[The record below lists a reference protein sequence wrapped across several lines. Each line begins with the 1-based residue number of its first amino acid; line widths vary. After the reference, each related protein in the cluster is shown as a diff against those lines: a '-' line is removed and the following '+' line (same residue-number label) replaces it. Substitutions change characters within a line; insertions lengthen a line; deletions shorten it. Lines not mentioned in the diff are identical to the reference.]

1 MWSVCGT
8 VKKILCQVSGKWSP
22 SFVLLIKQRVANNSH
37 TIPGVIT
44 ITQFSSII
52 HPKLLA
58 TASEG
63 HCTALC
69 GVNVVLSMMN
79 VGTVPTNNLPLSSTQ
94 EEEGPMLNQW
104 TQEAAR
110 VHSTKL
116 SLPRRRWRTQASG
129 EDKHLFIFVLY
140 LHVLVMSLLSFLPRI
155 TSWGSTQRNRNL
167 GSEVEESEYSHETEE
182 QKQGYYGYQ
191 MRYEISRSPDKKK
204 GRKQISYW
212 SDEEAVSAI
221 KSARWG

>member
-1 MWSVCGT
+1 M
-8 VKKILCQVSGKWSP
+8 
-22 SFVLLIKQRVANNSH
+22 ANNSH

-129 EDKHLFIFVLY
+129 EDKYLLVFVL
-140 LHVLVMSLLSFLPRI
+140 LFECASHVIAEFPPSYNILGIHPEKQEPGERGGGERVLPRDRGAEAGI
-155 TSWGSTQRNRNL
+155 LWIPD
-167 GSEVEESEYSHETEE
+167 EVRD
-182 QKQGYYGYQ
+182 Q
-191 MRYEISRSPDKKK
+191 
-204 GRKQISYW
+204 
-212 SDEEAVSAI
+212 
-221 KSARWG
+221 